1 MPNPPRPLEAKSPST
16 DDSVALDGKKPKKP
30 GCWTWVMPGTTTRS
44 NSSSIV
50 CMLTGS
56 DGGEGGSNARMDP
69 GPMVVITG
77 RSSSV
82 ERKLA
87 IQSTS

>member
-1 MPNPPRPLEAKSPST
+1 
-16 DDSVALDGKKPKKP
+16 
-30 GCWTWVMPGTTTRS
+30 MPGTTTRS